1 MVHSC
6 LLKTAALVSS
16 TLLASAEATYVS
28 QGGVVTISHLS
39 GSFAKMST
47 HGATVFSFSP
57 AYDPYGDVLVM
68 SNDSVY
74 DGIKPLSGG
83 ITIEFPNHDATKD
96 YPVPELGFAR
106 VSKWTLEDVDL
117 TSDKNSYSSAMFHLD
132 STDDTLQMW
141 PFKFRLFYE
150 VRLYSTW
157 LETEL
162 TVMNIGSGGM
172 VFEALL
178 NNHFSVPDVRNNGV
192 EVSGLQGVEY
202 FDRVTGK
209 TQNEM
214 RESFGIMSRVDSI
227 YKDVKNDVTATI
239 RGDGFT
245 ETVVVEK
252 SARLHTGYAPP
263 VTPSTDCVVSN
274 PWNQDTKSDFSDE
287 EYIHLVAIG
296 VGTVRDK
303 IGIAPDDSYTL
314 NQIIK
319 ASRYP

>member
-1 MVHSC
+1 M
-6 LLKTAALVSS
+6 
-16 TLLASAEATYVS
+16 
-28 QGGVVTISHLS
+28 
-39 GSFAKMST
+39 
-47 HGATVFSFSP
+47 
-57 AYDPYGDVLVM
+57 
-68 SNDSVY
+68 
-74 DGIKPLSGG
+74 
-83 ITIEFPNHDATKD
+83 
-96 YPVPELGFAR
+96 
-106 VSKWTLEDVDL
+106 
-117 TSDKNSYSSAMFHLD
+117 
-132 STDDTLQMW
+132 
-141 PFKFRLFYE
+141 
-150 VRLYSTW
+150 YSTW

-209 TQNEM
+209 TQNEA

-263 VTPSTDCVVSN
+263 VPLSTDCVVSN
-274 PWNQDTKSDFSDE
+274 
-287 EYIHLVAIG
+287 L
-296 VGTVRDK
+296 
-303 IGIAPDDSYTL
+303 
-314 NQIIK
+314 
-319 ASRYP
+319 

>member
-1 MVHSC
+1 MICSL
-6 LLKTAALVSS
+6 LLKTATLVSS
-16 TLLASAEATYVS
+16 TLLTSVGSTYVS
-28 QGGVVTISHLS
+28 QGGVVTLSHPS

-83 ITIEFPNHDATKD
+83 ITVVFPNRDVSKD

-106 VSKWTLEDVDL
+106 VSKWTLENVDL
-117 TSDKNSYSSAMFHLD
+117 TSDKNSYSSAMFRLE
-132 STDDTLQMW
+132 SSENTRRMW
-141 PFKFRLFYE
+141 PFDFRLVYE
-150 VRLYSTW
+150 VRLYSTC

-162 TVMNIGSGGM
+162 TVMNIGSKGM
-172 VFEALL
+172 VFQALL
-178 NNHFSVPDVRNNGV
+178 NNHFYVNDVRNNGV

-209 TQNEM
+209 TQNDM
-214 RESFGIMSRVDSI
+214 RESFGIMSRVDNL

-239 RGDGFT
+239 KGAGYT
-245 ETVVVEK
+245 KKVVVEK
-252 SARLHTGYAPP
+252 SALLHTGTVPP
-263 VTPSTDCVVSN
+263 VPLSTDCVVSN
-274 PWNQDTKSDFSDE
+274 PWNKDTKSDFSNE

-296 VGTVRDK
+296 VGTVSGK
-303 IGIAPDDSYTL
+303 VGVLPDDSYTL
-314 NQIIK
+314 NQVIK
-319 ASRYP
+319 VSRYP